1 MPGTFNEKFII
12 IPRLI
17 PVPSRRRG
25 GSPIQKVRFLV
36 AHDTGNPG
44 STAAAN
50 VKFYINT
57 CQTVEP
63 AKTASAHLFV
73 DDKEILECV
82 PALTAPAEKAFHV
95 LKKVTRDNELYGINA
110 NDGAIGVEYC
120 YGGAINADKAYE
132 KFVWVLA
139 KLCFAYDLNPAK
151 DIVGHFFLDPAR
163 KTDPLTGLARS
174 RRTYEQ
180 LLRDVVTEYAACTG
194 NALPSPTTNEQTG
207 SVTVTVKLNL
217 RNAPNTRANI
227 VQVVPAGTVLQV
239 SAKVPN
245 GEPVN
250 NNPLWYKDTKGNFF
264 WSGGVKI
271 NQ

>member
-1 MPGTFNEKFII
+1 MPAFNEKFIVI
-12 IPRLI
+12 ARYL
-17 PVPSRRRG
+17 PVPSRRRAG
-25 GSPIQKVRFLV
+25 TLIQKVRFLV

-44 STAAAN
+44 STAAN
-50 VKFYINT
+50 NIQFYINT
-57 CQTVEP
+57 AKTVEP

-82 PALTAPAEKAFHV
+82 PALTGPAEKAFHV
-95 LKKVTRDNELYGINA
+95 LKKVTKDNELYGINA

-132 KFVWVLA
+132 KFVWTLA
-139 KLCFAYDLNPAK
+139 KLCFVYKLNPTK

-163 KTDPLTGLARS
+163 KTDPVTGLARS

-180 LLRDVVTEYAACTG
+180 LLRDVASEFEAFNGTAPAA
-194 NALPSPTTNEQTG
+194 PTTTGQTG

-217 RNAPNTRANI
+217 RKAPNTRAAI
-227 VQVVPAGTVLQV
+227 VQVVPAGTVLQFTDTI
-239 SAKVPN
+239 PD

-250 NNPLWYKDTKGNFF
+250 NNPLWYQDTHGNFF
-264 WSGGVKI
+264 WSGGV
-271 NQ
+271 Q